1 METGIIDYRIYII
14 SNNIGISTFV
24 EESFASEVQSYYVK
38 SYRLEEN
45 VIDDIIEMPPDIVLL
60 DTEINPDYS
69 LKLLHKVTSLEDIKL
84 IPVLVILD
92 DKEMIQKSYDLG
104 ATDFL
109 RVPFDKVELS
119 VRVKS
124 ILSLFKLIDGIA
136 GQAAELEKQSR
147 ALEVERRKLEKE
159 KEKSDKLL
167 LNILPYEIAE
177 QLKNKGMVDTKK
189 YRRVSILFTD
199 FVDFTKLSSGLEPE
213 DIVKELGIFFTKFDE
228 IVQRHFIEKI
238 KTIGDA
244 YMCVGGLPLRNKS
257 NPIDTCLAALEI
269 QKFAEKYNSIRARND
284 LPLWKVRLGIHT
296 GSVIAG
302 VIGSSKFAYDIWGD
316 AVNTASRMETSCEPG
331 KINISGTTYK
341 YVKDLF
347 DCEYRGKV
355 EAKNKGLIDM
365 YYVHGLKEE
374 YCENGDISV
383 PNRLF
388 KEIHAQY

>member
-1 METGIIDYRIYII
+1 
-14 SNNIGISTFV
+14 
-24 EESFASEVQSYYVK
+24 
-38 SYRLEEN
+38 
-45 VIDDIIEMPPDIVLL
+45 
-60 DTEINPDYS
+60 
-69 LKLLHKVTSLEDIKL
+69 
-84 IPVLVILD
+84 
-92 DKEMIQKSYDLG
+92 MIQKSYDLG

-136 GQAAELEKQSR
+136 GQASELEKQSR
-147 ALEVERRKLEKE
+147 ALEVERAKLQKE
-159 KEKSDKLL
+159 KEKSDELL

-177 QLKNKGMVDTKK
+177 QLKNKGAVDTKK

-228 IVQRHFIEKI
+228 IVSRHFIEKI

-269 QKFAEKYNSIRARND
+269 QKFAEKYNTIRARNN

-302 VIGSSKFAYDIWGD
+302 VIGSTKFAYDIWGD
-316 AVNTASRMETSCEPG
+316 AVNTASRMETACEPG
-331 KINISGTTYK
+331 KINISETTYR

-347 DCEYRGKV
+347 ECEHRGKI
-355 EAKNKGLIDM
+355 EAKNKGFIDM
-365 YYVHGLKEE
+365 FYVKGVKPEF
-374 YCENGDISV
+374 CENGDPTI
-383 PNRLF
+383 PNRAF